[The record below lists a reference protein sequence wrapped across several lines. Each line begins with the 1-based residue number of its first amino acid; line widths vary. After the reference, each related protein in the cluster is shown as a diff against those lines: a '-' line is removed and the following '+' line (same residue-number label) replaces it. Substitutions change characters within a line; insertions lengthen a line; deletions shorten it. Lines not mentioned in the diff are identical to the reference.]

1 MGVRMTIADRIH
13 DARATRIIG
22 RDAELG
28 HLLALARSGE
38 TAVAFLHGMGG
49 VGKSSLLRAFAD
61 HMAAHGRPVV
71 AVDFGVTEPSLPAF
85 EAAARAASEA
95 VTPMVLTLDSFERFD
110 RRSDWLRDRFLP
122 GLPGGTLV
130 LLSGRNPPDLGWH
143 LDTAW
148 SSAFHPI
155 ELRELDPTTAEA
167 LLSARHVPRADRT
180 RILSFAAGNPLAL
193 HLCASLARSTG
204 PEAIAWAPDPDVVA
218 TLLNRLI
225 GAVPGPAHR
234 RALEVCA
241 HAWITTE
248 ELLRAVIE
256 ADAGELF
263 EWLRR
268 QPYTES
274 TPLGLRLHDP
284 IRTLLDDDLR
294 WRDEE
299 SYRRIHDRLLEHLL
313 DRVLTTTGDAVTP
326 ALQALHHALWNSEMD
341 LDGELYASPATP
353 ADHDTIRRM
362 ARDTD
367 GPLVDYWLTRQPE
380 SFELYRRSADD
391 EPISYRA
398 DLHFTERDD
407 DDARA
412 DPVLAEVWRQVDAA
426 PLRPGEVI
434 RVVRFVHPM
443 IADRPPAITALTAMR
458 QFIAWLRGPD
468 AAWTFVTL
476 VEGNPGETMGA
487 FTDHD
492 PADHPVVADGLRLRL
507 YGHDWRAR
515 PRTAWAS
522 RVSWYAL
529 QGEMTTSEPRAAE
542 ITVLSQADF
551 ATAVRDALRHWRRP
565 AALANNPLTRVR
577 LVRDRT
583 GGDRP
588 APEVLRELLDEAVAE
603 LRHDPRERKL
613 HRVLTATYQ
622 HRAASQEAAAE
633 ELGLPFS
640 TYRRHLS
647 RGVER
652 VTDHLWQRETS

>member
-1 MGVRMTIADRIH
+1 MTMADRIH

-28 HLLALARSGE
+28 HLLALARSGT
-38 TAVAFLHGMGG
+38 TAVAFLHGIGG

-61 HMAAHGRPVV
+61 RMAAHGRPVV
-71 AVDFGVTEPSLPAF
+71 AVDFAVTEPSLPAF
-85 EAAARAASEA
+85 EAAARAAIEA

-110 RRSDWLRDRFLP
+110 RCGDWLRGGFLP

-148 SSAFHPI
+148 SAALHPI
-155 ELRELDPTTAEA
+155 ELRGLDPTAAEA
-167 LLSARHVPRADRT
+167 VLSARQVPRADRT
-180 RILSFAAGNPLAL
+180 RILSIAAGNPLAL
-193 HLCASLARSTG
+193 HLCASLARSAG
-204 PEAIAWAPDPDVVA
+204 PAATAWAPTPDVVA
-218 TLLNRLI
+218 TLLTRLI

-248 ELLRAVIE
+248 ELLRAVLD

-268 QPYTES
+268 QPYIES

-294 WRDEE
+294 WRDEQ
-299 SYRRIHDRLLEHLL
+299 SYRQIHDRLLAHLL
-313 DRVLTTTGDAVTP
+313 DRARRTTGDAVPP
-326 ALQALHHALWNSEMD
+326 ALQALHHALWNREMD
-341 LDGELYASPATP
+341 LDGDLYASPATP

-367 GPLVDYWLTRQPE
+367 GPLVDYWLARQPE

-407 DDARA
+407 DEVHA

-443 IADRPPAITALTAMR
+443 IPDRPPAITALTANR
-458 QFIAWLRGPD
+458 QFIAWVRGPD
-468 AAWTFVTL
+468 AAWTFV
-476 VEGNPGETMGA
+476 VEGDPGE
-487 FTDHD
+487 FTGHH
-492 PADHPVVADGLRLRL
+492 PADRPVVADGLRL

-515 PRTAWAS
+515 PRTAWVG
-522 RVSWYAL
+522 RVSWYTL
-529 QGEMTTSEPRAAE
+529 SGEMTTSEPRAAE

-551 ATAVRDALRHWRRP
+551 ATAVRDALRDWRRP
-565 AALANNPLTRVR
+565 AALANNPLTGVR
-577 LVRDRT
+577 LVRDRS

-588 APEVLRELLDEAVAE
+588 APDVLRELLDEAVAQ

-613 HRVLTATYQ
+613 HRVLKATYQ
-622 HRAASQEAAAE
+622 HRAPSQEAAAE

-647 RGVER
+647 RGVEHL
-652 VTDHLWQRETS
+652 TDLLWQRETS